1 MAATKTVKKPAAAK
15 KPAASKKPAAIN
27 AGLGAG
33 VNKSAQNYAENVV
46 FSAERG
52 HGFAAEKANHLYD
65 KFRGKDAK
73 LVGDNNALNGADRI
87 VDGVEIQSKYCRT
100 GSKCIEEC
108 FNKSGEFRYMGK
120 NGSPMQIEV
129 PSDKYEDAVRAMEN
143 RIRRGQIPNVSDP
156 KQARDIVKKGAFTYE
171 QVKNI
176 AKFGT
181 VESLTYD
188 AANGVSV
195 AVTSFGVSSILT
207 FATSIWNGESVDDAA
222 ESACLVG
229 LKIGGISWISSVLSA
244 QLGRTGL
251 EQGLRGATDAAVK
264 VMGSKAASF
273 LASGGGRAMYGAAA
287 MNHVSKLLR
296 GNVVTGVVTTAV
308 LSSVDFVRLF
318 NGKISGAQL
327 FKNVAK
333 TASGVAGGTGGWM
346 AGAAAGAAVGS
357 AVPLVGTFAGGIIG
371 GIAGALFGGGAASK
385 VSEVVLDEFITDD
398 AEEMLDIVQE
408 EFASICNDYLLGER
422 DANAAIEVFKKRD
435 LPDFLRDMYAS
446 DDHEEYAREALLPIV
461 QKIAKARKPVKLP
474 SREKILECFD
484 RIAEKNENGETSK
497 PAAKKAVAKKP
508 ACKKAAKA

>member
-1 MAATKTVKKPAAAK
+1 MATKRAKNAAPAVLKKPAAVK
-15 KPAASKKPAAIN
+15 NSAARN

-46 FSAERG
+46 FSAKRG
-52 HGFAAEKANHLYD
+52 HGFAAEKANHMYD
-65 KFRGKDAK
+65 KIRGKNAK
-73 LVGDNNALNGADRI
+73 LIGDDNALNGADRL
-87 VDGVEIQSKYCRT
+87 VNGVEIQSKYCRT

-108 FNKSGEFRYMGK
+108 FDTAGKFRYMTK

-129 PSDKYEDAVRAMEN
+129 PSDKYRDAVQAMEN
-143 RIRRGQIPNVSDP
+143 RIRRGQIPGVTDP
-156 KQARDIVKKGAFTYE
+156 EEARNIVRQGAFTYE

-176 AKFGT
+176 AQFGT

-188 AANGVSV
+188 AVNGVSV

-207 FATSIWNGESVDDAA
+207 FATSIWNGESVDEAA

-264 VMGSKAASF
+264 LMGAKAASF

-296 GNVVTGVVTTAV
+296 GNVVTGIVATAV

-346 AGAAAGAAVGS
+346 AGAAAGAAIGS
-357 AVPLVGTFAGGIIG
+357 FIPGFGTAAGGIIG

-398 AEEMLDIVQE
+398 AEEMLVIVQG
-408 EFASICNDYLLGER
+408 EFASICGDYLLGEH
-422 DANAAIEVFKKRD
+422 DANVAIEKFKKRG
-435 LPDFLRDMYAS
+435 LPDFLRSMYAS
-446 DDHEEYAREALLPIV
+446 DNHKEYARKALQPIV
-461 QKIAKARKPVKLP
+461 KKIAKARKPVKLP
-474 SREKILECFD
+474 SREKILESFG
-484 RIAEKNENGETSK
+484 RIAEKNANGESPK
-497 PAAKKAVAKKP
+497 
-508 ACKKAAKA
+508 

>member
-1 MAATKTVKKPAAAK
+1 MATTKTAKKATTAAAK

-27 AGLGAG
+27 VGLGAG

-65 KFRGKDAK
+65 KFRGKNAK
-73 LVGDNNALNGADRI
+73 LVGDGNALNGADRI

-108 FNKSGEFRYMGK
+108 FDSAGKFRYLAK

-129 PSDKYEDAVRAMEN
+129 PSDKYDDAVRAMEN
-143 RIRRGQIPNVSDP
+143 RIKRGQIPGVTEP
-156 KQARDIVKKGAFTYE
+156 KEARNIVKQGAFTYE

-188 AANGVSV
+188 SVNGVSV
-195 AVTSFGVSSILT
+195 AVTSFGVSSVLT
-207 FATSIWNGESVDDAA
+207 FATSVWNGKSVDEAA
-222 ESACLVG
+222 EDACLVG
-229 LKIGGISWISSVLSA
+229 LKIGGVSWISSVLSA

-251 EQGLRGATDAAVK
+251 EQGLRGVTDTAVK
-264 VMGSKAASF
+264 YMGPKAAAL
-273 LASGGGRAMYGAAA
+273 LAKGGGKAIYGAAA

-296 GNVVTGVVTTAV
+296 GNVVTGIVATAV

-346 AGAAAGAAVGS
+346 AGAAAGAALGS
-357 AVPLVGTFAGGIIG
+357 FIPGFGTAAGGIIG

-422 DANAAIEVFKKRD
+422 DADVAIEQFKNRD
-435 LPDFLRDMYAS
+435 LPEFLRDMYAS
-446 DDHEEYAREALLPIV
+446 DDHEEYARAVLLPIV
-461 QKIAKARKPVKLP
+461 QKIAKARKPIKLP
-474 SREKILECFD
+474 SRAKMLESFG
-484 RIAEKNENGETSK
+484 RIAEKSENAEISK
-497 PAAKKAVAKKP
+497 PTTKKP